1 MVSLKALATAAAVAL
16 CVVGCGSGQSS
27 AQQSHAPGA
36 PVTLKIQDYSVEQ
49 TDFHKQV
56 AAEYHRLSP
65 NVTIEWTSIAQAQ
78 YNQTLPLA
86 FSSKQAP
93 DIFYWTNF
101 GPNAMNSL
109 LASGWIQPWTT
120 DATAAADWE
129 KRWPSGSFLN
139 GITLKGGKVYG
150 FPWQDT
156 HYWGP
161 GYMYMNKAV
170 FQQAGLDVSKP
181 PATWSQ
187 LSDACKAIKAKTKA
201 YCIAAPMKDT
211 DFQRLWYALA
221 AGRMSD
227 TFFDYKNGRFSLDD
241 PRLVDTF
248 NYIEGLNKNGYLAP
262 GVNDKDFSR
271 QQFAAGQAG
280 IYMDGPWM
288 VSVWAQLGFHS
299 DGYAVAAHPTPDDT
313 PRGALSQRYSQY
325 AYWLSSQSTHQAEA
339 FKFMQWVT
347 NPTGFF
353 VQNFLKNS
361 FATLAFADNKKY
373 LTDPAWKSVFKI
385 ADTRAFRVLYPEP
398 LLKCP
403 GLADSKAFTMAST
416 TRPNGEWEVM
426 VQNLVNNRDMTA
438 DARALVNM
446 RQTTFETQLQKE
458 QASGLKV
465 SKDCYMFAGWNYD
478 QDFNPANYPKS

>member
-1 MVSLKALATAAAVAL
+1 MFGLKGLAAVIA
-16 CVVGCGSGQSS
+16 VVLGAIACGNGQSGS
-27 AQQSHAPGA
+27 PAPAA

-56 AAEYHRLSP
+56 AAEYHRANP

-78 YNQTLPLA
+78 YEQTLPLA

-93 DIFYWTNF
+93 DIFYWTN
-101 GPNAMNSL
+101 GASNAMNNL
-109 LASGWIQPWTT
+109 LANGWIQPWTT
-120 DATAAADWE
+120 DASAAANWE

-139 GITLKGGKVYG
+139 GITQKSSKLYG

-161 GYMYMNKAV
+161 GYMYMNKAI
-170 FQQAGLDVSKP
+170 FQQAGLDVTKP
-181 PATWSQ
+181 PATWTE

-201 YCIAAPMKDT
+201 YCIAAPLKGT

-241 PRLVDTF
+241 PRLIDTF
-248 NYIEGLNKNGYLAP
+248 NYIVRLNKSGYLAP

-288 VSVWAQLGFHS
+288 VSVWDSLGFHS
-299 DGYAVAAHPTPDDT
+299 DSYAVAAHPMPDDT
-313 PRGALSQRYSQY
+313 PYGALSQRFSQY
-325 AYWLSSQSTHQAEA
+325 AYWLSSQSTHQAAA
-339 FKFMQWVT
+339 FKFIQWVT

-361 FATLAFADNKKY
+361 FATLAFADNKKF
-373 LTDPAWKSVFKI
+373 LTDPAWKTIFKI
-385 ADTRAFRVLYPEP
+385 ADTKGFRVVYPEP
-398 LLKCP
+398 LLECP
-403 GLADSKAFTMAST
+403 DLTNSKAYTMAT
-416 TRPNGEWEVM
+416 QTRPNGEWEVM
-426 VQNLVNNRDMTA
+426 VQDLTANKDMTA
-438 DARALVNM
+438 DAKALVNT
-446 RQTTFETQLQKE
+446 RQTAFLAQLQKE

-465 SKDCYMFAGWNYD
+465 SKDCYTFSSWNYN
-478 QDFNPANYPKS
+478 QDFSSANYPKS

>member
-1 MVSLKALATAAAVAL
+1 
-16 CVVGCGSGQSS
+16 
-27 AQQSHAPGA
+27 
-36 PVTLKIQDYSVEQ
+36 
-49 TDFHKQV
+49 
-56 AAEYHRLSP
+56 
-65 NVTIEWTSIAQAQ
+65 
-78 YNQTLPLA
+78 
-86 FSSKQAP
+86 
-93 DIFYWTNF
+93 
-101 GPNAMNSL
+101 
-109 LASGWIQPWTT
+109 
-120 DATAAADWE
+120 
-129 KRWPSGSFLN
+129 
-139 GITLKGGKVYG
+139 
-150 FPWQDT
+150 
-156 HYWGP
+156 
-161 GYMYMNKAV
+161 
-170 FQQAGLDVSKP
+170 
-181 PATWSQ
+181 
-187 LSDACKAIKAKTKA
+187 
-201 YCIAAPMKDT
+201 
-211 DFQRLWYALA
+211 
-221 AGRMSD
+221 
-227 TFFDYKNGRFSLDD
+227 
-241 PRLVDTF
+241 
-248 NYIEGLNKNGYLAP
+248 
-262 GVNDKDFSR
+262 
-271 QQFAAGQAG
+271 
-280 IYMDGPWM
+280 MDGPWM

-299 DGYAVAAHPTPDDT
+299 DGYAVAAHPMPDDT

-426 VQNLVNNRDMTA
+426 VQNLVNNRDMTG

-465 SKDCYMFAGWNYD
+465 SKDCYTFAGWNYD